1 MQCDF
6 QTFELIDQGRTTRK
20 RRFALADLPDNIE
33 KFGFILGVQKRTFK
47 DQDPVNIQASE
58 RVGLLHDAL
67 AASGYAGHD
76 LEQFLVRIVFC
87 FFADDTGIFEP
98 RDIFLD
104 LLENS
109 TNEDGSDL
117 GGWLAQLFQVL
128 EDTPRRRPT
137 ASASTE
143 TLPRRRFLR
152 QRLPHLRLRPRL
164 AIPPFQ
170 GRDRARTMNSIPIE
184 PRRSIPSA

>member
-1 MQCDF
+1 MRLPDLR
-6 QTFELIDQGRTTRK
+6 LIDRDEREEV
-20 RRFALADLPDNIE
+20 RFALADLPDHVE

-67 AASGYAGHD
+67 AASGYMGHD

-104 LLENS
+104 YLENRTS
-109 TNEDGSDL
+109 EDGSDL
-117 GGWLAQLFQVL
+117 GSRLMHLFQVL
-128 EDTPRRRPT
+128 NTPEDRRVKTLDEDLDRFPYVNG
-137 ASASTE
+137 E
-143 TLPRRRFLR
+143 LFRDTLP
-152 QRLPHLRLRPRL
+152 
-164 AIPPFQ
+164 
-170 GRDRARTMNSIPIE
+170 
-184 PRRSIPSA
+184 IPSFDS

>member
-1 MQCDF
+1 MSY
-6 QTFELIDQGRTTRK
+6 TTSTK
-20 RRFALADLPDNIE
+20 TKASPSPLADLPGHVE
-33 KFGFILGVQKRTFK
+33 KFAFILGVQKRTFK

-67 AASGYAGHD
+67 AASGYAGHN

-98 RDIFLD
+98 RDIFLE
-104 LLENS
+104 LLENR

-128 EDTPRRRPT
+128 DTPEDQRVNTLDDDLARFPYVNGDLFR
-137 ASASTE
+137 E
-143 TLPRRRFLR
+143 TLR
-152 QRLPHLRLRPRL
+152 
-164 AIPPFQ
+164 
-170 GRDRARTMNSIPIE
+170 
-184 PRRSIPSA
+184 IPSLSPLRKVVFTYQEESTKFEV